1 MNLKGK
7 IIALLLVIVIGTI
20 LLSVVEEKLN
30 PTVNELT
37 VDIKQQHIQDM
48 ESGANPSIGTT
59 TIAED
64 GTVGKNFVS
73 HLPLVVIDI
82 GNQKIPVTKRFAFNE
97 YGDEIIEHTGADPY
111 VEGYIHLIDNPD
123 YINSLTD
130 TATMTSNMKIKY
142 RGNTSLTLE
151 KKQYGIKLYNE
162 DGTNRRESV
171 LGMTANND
179 WVLNGSMID
188 STLIRNY
195 MSYNLGSVFF
205 PYTTEVRYCEVI
217 LKRGDIYK
225 YQGVYLM
232 M

>member
-37 VDIKQQHIQDM
+37 VDRKQQHIQAM

-82 GNQKIPVTKRFAFNE
+82 GNQKIPVTKRFALNE
-97 YGDEIIEHTGADPY
+97 
-111 VEGYIHLIDNPD
+111 
-123 YINSLTD
+123 
-130 TATMTSNMKIKY
+130 
-142 RGNTSLTLE
+142 
-151 KKQYGIKLYNE
+151 
-162 DGTNRRESV
+162 
-171 LGMTANND
+171 
-179 WVLNGSMID
+179 
-188 STLIRNY
+188 
-195 MSYNLGSVFF
+195 
-205 PYTTEVRYCEVI
+205 
-217 LKRGDIYK
+217 
-225 YQGVYLM
+225 
-232 M
+232 